1 MKMRNRMPN
10 INLRQSDLLMEHI
23 SIILCNKLPGEVN
36 WNLDQRFANLFE
48 ALVATLQAAKKR
60 TIVKFDA
67 ELLFQGLNNNVDI
80 ILVKP

>member
-1 MKMRNRMPN
+1 V
-10 INLRQSDLLMEHI
+10 IYTS
-23 SIILCNKLPGEVN
+23 EVN
-36 WNLDQRFANLFE
+36 WNLVQRFANLFE
-48 ALVATLQAAKKR
+48 ELVGTLRAAKKR